1 MKKLDDFRDLFKN
14 VSKPLILLPVFFCIL
29 SILMMFSTSYD
40 NGIVFSRDVLI
51 QSVAYAI
58 GFVLIIIIANMDY
71 SVFQEIEKPLYIGSL
86 VFLLLPYLPFIGLE
100 VNGAKSWIN
109 LGFTT
114 LQPSEIIKIT
124 FVLLMANYLT
134 RNRDKLYTF
143 KSIIMA
149 ALYAAPFIL
158 IVLKED
164 FGSAVVFIIM
174 WIVMIFFAGIDS
186 RLFAKC
192 AGLTLLFFP
201 VAYSLLDDYQ
211 QERITAFIHPDNLA
225 LQGNYQVWQSKV
237 AIGSGGFFGK
247 GLFQGTQKDLDF
259 LPVRNSDFIF
269 SVVVEELGFI
279 GGAVLIA
286 AYTWFIYAISK
297 VAFAAKDLYGTLV
310 VMGFLGM
317 FVFQIFENIAMCM
330 GVMPCTGITLPFIS
344 YGGTSILSCMIA
356 TGFIINVAIRNR
368 GVTF

>member
-1 MKKLDDFRDLFKN
+1 M
-14 VSKPLILLPVFFCIL
+14 
-29 SILMMFSTSYD
+29 
-40 NGIVFSRDVLI
+40 
-51 QSVAYAI
+51 
-58 GFVLIIIIANMDY
+58 
-71 SVFQEIEKPLYIGSL
+71 
-86 VFLLLPYLPFIGLE
+86 PYLPFVGLE
-100 VNGAKSWIN
+100 VNGARSWIN

-114 LQPSEIIKIT
+114 LQPSEIIKIS

-174 WIVMIFFAGIDS
+174 WIVMIFFAGIES

-237 AIGSGGFFGK
+237 AIGSGGFFVK
-247 GLFQGTQKDLDF
+247 AFFRVHKRIWISFLFEIPTSYSRWCGRT
-259 LPVRNSDFIF
+259 
-269 SVVVEELGFI
+269 GFI

-317 FVFQIFENIAMCM
+317 FVFQILK
-330 GVMPCTGITLPFIS
+330 TLQ
-344 YGGTSILSCMIA
+344 CA
-356 TGFIINVAIRNR
+356 WV
-368 GVTF
+368 